1 MMRQDFL
8 VFIIGALAT
17 IDGHAALG
25 AAFGC
30 CFFLAMPQDTTT
42 GRRFLFTVS
51 SYGLG
56 YAAGVSVYGTDKQML
71 VSSIVAALIV
81 ALLIGVTGLIQNKTP
96 ELIELL
102 LRLWRR

>member
-1 MMRQDFL
+1 MRQEILLGIVAMF
-8 VFIIGALAT
+8 AA

-30 CFFLAMPQDTTT
+30 VFYLAMPQTVAPW
-42 GRRFLFTVS
+42 RQVMFTIA

-56 YAAGVSVYGTDKQML
+56 YSAGVSVYGTDKQML
-71 VSSIVAALIV
+71 ASSIVAALIV
-81 ALLIGVTGLIQNKTP
+81 ALLAGVMGLIQNKTP
-96 ELIELL
+96 ELLELL

>member
-1 MMRQDFL
+1 MREFMWA
-8 VFIIGALAT
+8 VVAAFAL

-25 AAFGC
+25 AGFGC
-30 CFFLAMPQDTTT
+30 MFYLAMPQA
-42 GRRFLFTVS
+42 VS
-51 SYGLG
+51 MARQVMLTIASYGLG

-71 VSSIVAALIV
+71 VSAITAALIV
-81 ALLIGVTGLIQNKTP
+81 ALLTGVVGLIQHKTP